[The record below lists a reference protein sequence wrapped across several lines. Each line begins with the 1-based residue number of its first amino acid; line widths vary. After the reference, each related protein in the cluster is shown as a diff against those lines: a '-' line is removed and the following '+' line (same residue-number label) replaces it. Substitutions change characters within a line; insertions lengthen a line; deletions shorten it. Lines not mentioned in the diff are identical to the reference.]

1 MLKARDVLNS
11 FKSNLF
17 PVISDTTSYSTPRG
31 SKINISELTEILID
45 EIRNNEKNISNGVF
59 VWISNPSLLA
69 EDLLKANNNKNK
81 QIVKQTTDSINE
93 LKNSIIKK
101 EVPENENSSKIINI
115 AKRILEFNQQQ
126 EGKELKIL
134 TPIQRLQRLPIAL
147 TQI

>member
-1 MLKARDVLNS
+1 MEC
-11 FKSNLF
+11 LF
-17 PVISDTTSYSTPRG
+17 GYQS
-31 SKINISELTEILID
+31 
-45 EIRNNEKNISNGVF
+45 
-59 VWISNPSLLA
+59 PSLLA

-126 EGKELKIL
+126 ERKELKIL